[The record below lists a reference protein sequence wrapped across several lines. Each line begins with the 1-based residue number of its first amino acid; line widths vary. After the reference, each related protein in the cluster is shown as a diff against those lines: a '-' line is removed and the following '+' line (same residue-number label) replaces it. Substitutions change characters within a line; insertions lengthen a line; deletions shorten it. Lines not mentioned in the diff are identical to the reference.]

1 MNTTPSDM
9 SRDLV
14 VFDIGDREF
23 AIDNSAVC
31 DIRDW
36 APATT
41 LPHRPRH
48 IQSVITVDGAVV
60 PLVDMSLQLG
70 LGRADP
76 CQRHTIILVRPASG
90 LTALLVDE
98 VNRPIAV
105 EPARIQPVAG
115 LAPEKTLIS
124 SMVTLEDRMICF
136 VELNA
141 LSGNVESEAA

>member
-9 SRDLV
+9 SRDLA
-14 VFDIGDREF
+14 VFDIGEREF

-36 APATT
+36 TPAMT

-48 IQSVITVDGAVV
+48 IQSVIPVDGAVV

-76 CQRHTIILVRPASG
+76 CKRHTIILVRLGSRI
-90 LTALLVDE
+90 TALLVDE
-98 VNRPIAV
+98 VNPSIAA
-105 EPARIQPVAG
+105 EPARILPVAG
-115 LAPEKTLIS
+115 SDPKKSLIS
-124 SMVTLEDRMICF
+124 GVVTLDDRMICF